1 MKYSIGDLFF
11 LSIKC
16 THKPLHVG
24 PLGMCVYVVVQFYPL
39 VKLFFPLFWAMVM
52 HDNQLKT
59 KANKNY
65 SKDKTNHFRYI
76 RIHALRLRGIK
87 QKKCI
92 IHCWASRWFLLFY
105 PQALQPSMN
114 FNVWEL
120 VYWTTTYAKKIQV
133 LGAFCRVRH
142 FIPVGTQLLKTSSF
156 IGSP

>member
-39 VKLFFPLFWAMVM
+39 VKFFFPLFWGMVM

-65 SKDKTNHFRYI
+65 SKDKRNHFRYI
-76 RIHALRLRGIK
+76 KIHACSEAEGNKTKEMYYSLLSLKMI
-87 QKKCI
+87 
-92 IHCWASRWFLLFY
+92 SFVLFLK
-105 PQALQPSMN
+105 PRS
-114 FNVWEL
+114 
-120 VYWTTTYAKKIQV
+120 QV
-133 LGAFCRVRH
+133 
-142 FIPVGTQLLKTSSF
+142 
-156 IGSP
+156 